1 MNADLPLVFRL
12 HAIQRMFERE
22 VSEQDI
28 HHILATG
35 RTIEAYPA
43 DEPYPSRLVM
53 GWCESRPIH
62 VVIAEN
68 TIDQETI
75 IIMVYEPDP
84 DRWEPGFEIRRL

>member
-1 MNADLPLVFRL
+1 MSADLRLVFRS

-22 VSEQDI
+22 ISEQDI
-28 HHILATG
+28 RHILATG

-43 DEPYPSRLVM
+43 DKPYPSQLVL

-68 TIDQETI
+68 TIEQETI
-75 IIMVYEPDP
+75 IITVYEPDP
-84 DRWEPGFEIRRL
+84 DRWEPGFEIGRQ